1 MELRKFI
8 ATTIREY
15 LNEQDNLRYKMAGYG
30 HDEKIVNY
38 DKVYHTTSTENA
50 KNILSNGLVV
60 NKPNDD
66 EPKAIFLTPDI
77 YGAILLTNNLYKT
90 KNIKTDW
97 VILEINSK
105 DLTLYKDPYSVKE
118 SGVYTYDNIPKE
130 LISIKT
136 IIDVDIVKNQNN
148 WKIFWNWWFWNKGDK
163 PKFIKKF
170 GLDQYN
176 S

>member
-8 ATTIREY
+8 KTTIREY
-15 LNEQDNLRYKMAGYG
+15 LNGQDNLRYKMAGYV

-38 DKVYHTTSTENA
+38 DKIYHTTSTENM

-60 NKPNDD
+60 NKPSDD
-66 EPKAIFLTPDI
+66 EPKAIFLTPEI
-77 YGAILLTNNLYKT
+77 YGAILLTKNLYKT

-97 VILEINSK
+97 VILEINSN
-105 DLTLYKDPYSVKE
+105 DLILYKDPYSVKE

-130 LISIKT
+130 SISIKT
-136 IIDVDIVKNQNN
+136 IVDVDIVKNQNN

-163 PKFIKKF
+163 PEFIKKF
-170 GLDQYN
+170 DLNQYN